1 MNMKSYDVV
10 VRTTITKTLTIK
22 ASSEEKSE
30 ELAHESFSVL
40 NDRYFIVDF
49 NGKDEKYDQETLG
62 VTIVNNPPAYDA
74 EE

>member
-22 ASSEEKSE
+22 ASSEEKAE

-40 NDRYFIVDF
+40 ND
-49 NGKDEKYDQETLG
+49 GKDENYDQETLG